1 MSDEI
6 TLLEADIEELLV
18 CFPQLISDN
27 LEFVAKRETIPGS
40 GIIDLVFRNKKTGL
54 KVLVE
59 VKRGSATRGDL
70 GQVLDY
76 FGTLKKTNPEAEI
89 VFVAKEIKESFKIA
103 LSFLGIKHAEFSD
116 VRTALIDLKRIR
128 DQASELEL
136 LRLQKE
142 RGDLGEAAVD
152 WMLKRLSE
160 IDAHTMRS
168 GYYNCG
174 CNKVPLT
181 VLHEFRYQVRNR
193 KEYFDALR
201 EAINEH
207 YALLSADANSTA

>member
-1 MSDEI
+1 MNEET

-18 CFPQLISDN
+18 CFPQLISEN
-27 LEFVAKRETIPGS
+27 LEFVAKRETLPGS

-103 LSFLGIKHAEFSD
+103 LSFLGVKHAEFSD
-116 VRTALIDLKRIR
+116 VRTALIDLKKIR
-128 DQASELEL
+128 SQVSESEL

-160 IDAHTMRS
+160 IEAHAVTP

-174 CNKVPLT
+174 CNKIPLT
-181 VLHEFRYQVRNR
+181 VISEFQYQVGNR
-193 KEYFDALR
+193 KEYFDVLR

-207 YALLSADANSTA
+207 YALLSADTNSTA